1 MIKRTTERP
10 PSIEEQAVREFSKAL
25 DVAEAATPA
34 LIQPNDEEARNGWTP
49 EGLTAYLN
57 EQRAAQSLRIDPL
70 SALNRR
76 ARRPTQAN
84 NRYRP
89 QRWRG

>member
-1 MIKRTTERP
+1 MTDEPRLTQEQKERKEFKR
-10 PSIEEQAVREFSKAL
+10 AL
-25 DVAEAATPA
+25 EMAEAATPA
-34 LIQPNDEEARNGWTP
+34 LVQPSAEEARNGWTP
-49 EGLTAYLN
+49 ETLTSYLN
-57 EQRAAQSLRIDPL
+57 EQKAAQSLRIDPH

-76 ARRPTQAN
+76 ARRPTKAN

>member
-1 MIKRTTERP
+1 MSDQER
-10 PSIEEQAVREFSKAL
+10 EEFADAL
-25 DVAEAATPA
+25 ADAEAKQPA
-34 LIQPNDEEARNGWTP
+34 LVEPSAEETRNGWTP
-49 EGLTAYLN
+49 ETLTKYLN
-57 EQRAAQSLRIDPL
+57 EQAASASLRIDPQ
-70 SALNRR
+70 STFNRR

>member
-1 MIKRTTERP
+1 MSSKDA
-10 PSIEEQAVREFSKAL
+10 EQREF
-25 DVAEAATPA
+25 AEALSEAEATQPA
-34 LIQPNDEEARNGWTP
+34 LIQPTDEEARNGWTP
-49 EGLTAYLN
+49 ETLTAYLN
-57 EQRAAQSLRIDPL
+57 EQRAVQSLRIDPH

-76 ARRPTQAN
+76 ARRPTRAN

>member
-1 MIKRTTERP
+1 MTEVRI
-10 PSIEEQAVREFSKAL
+10 SQAERERQEFKKAL
-25 DVAEAATPA
+25 TEAEAKQPA

-49 EGLTAYLN
+49 ETLTAYLN
-57 EQRAAQSLRIDPL
+57 EQTAAQSLRVDPH
-70 SALNRR
+70 SAFNRR
-76 ARRPTQAN
+76 ARRPTRAN